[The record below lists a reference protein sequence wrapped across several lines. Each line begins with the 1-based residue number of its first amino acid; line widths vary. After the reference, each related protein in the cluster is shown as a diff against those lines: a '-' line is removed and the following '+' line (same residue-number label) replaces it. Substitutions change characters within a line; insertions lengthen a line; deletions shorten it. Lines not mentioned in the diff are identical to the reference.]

1 MGGEELLDRVRQ
13 HLQARIDAYRS
24 TRGFDFAQDLAGTG
38 PDPQGRFFFDEPQV
52 SEICRL
58 LRGRMPEAAAQI
70 VASAEK
76 ICRHRFD
83 LLGFADLDYGPEI
96 DWHLD
101 LVHGKRAPRIPW
113 FKIGYLDFAQVGD
126 AKITWELNRHQHLVT
141 LAKAYRLTGQQ
152 EFADAAIRQ
161 WRHWLRENPY
171 PIGVNWASSLEVAF
185 RSLSWIWTFFLLQSS
200 PVMTAEL
207 RLAWARVLALNGRH
221 IDTYL
226 STFFSP
232 NTHLLG
238 EAVALFFIGTLF
250 PGLRPAARW
259 QERGWN
265 AVLAAARDQV
275 RDDGFYFEQSAYYHV
290 YALDFFL
297 HARVL
302 AAANGIAIP
311 ARFDAVVQRMLD
323 ALLLLGRAGIVPQLG
338 DDDGGRVFDPRRNQ
352 ARELLD
358 PLTTGAVLFQRG
370 DFKFLGGRLREETLW
385 LLGPAGLAAFEEM
398 PSTDPSS
405 ASTHLP
411 DSGLYLMADADRG
424 QQLLIDAGPQGPGTA
439 GHGHADALSLTL
451 ASNGQMLLADP
462 GTLEYIGS
470 SSADR
475 SSYRGTAAHNTL
487 RVDGQDQAQGAGPFA
502 WTHLPTVKTQR
513 WEIGPSF
520 NLFEGSHDGYH
531 RLAEPVTHRRWVF
544 HRKSKFWLVRDRA
557 EGSGTHALE
566 LNWHLGATLAPVSA
580 RDYVFGNHQENFAL
594 ITTDGHSWSQSA
606 HRGYWSPAY
615 GRQERATVLTFA
627 KMANLPAEFV
637 TLLLSSASVQL
648 GIGRLEAMAPGR
660 SVCGYRYTAADE
672 EHCFFFPDRGSTW
685 ALGPWT
691 SDASFL
697 YWWMNRRLGQ
707 RMLIACGGS
716 YVECGPARVLSSPGT
731 LRYAELRSDAGRT
744 EIFSSPGE
752 GVEVAVAL
760 DALELEPACGGRGL
774 KGIGV

>member
-1 MGGEELLDRVRQ
+1 MSKSSPWARRWARLHSMGGEELLDRVRQ

-83 LLGFADLDYGPEI
+83 LLGFADLNYGPEI

-424 QQLLIDAGPQGPGTA
+424 QQRADAAGRSRHAGIHRIELCRSLLLSRHGGAQHLARRWTGPGPGRWSVRLDSPAHGENATLGNRTILQPVRRQPRWISPPGRTRDASPVGVSSEVKILA
-439 GHGHADALSLTL
+439 GARPGRGFGNPCAGVELAPGRHPGPGLGPRLRVWQPPGKLCAHNHRRAQLVAERASRILVAGLWAAGAGDRADVCE
-451 ASNGQMLLADP
+451 NGQPSRRICHLTVVQRQRTARNRTSGGD
-462 GTLEYIGS
+462 GS
-470 SSADR
+470 GAV
-475 SSYRGTAAHNTL
+475 GL
-487 RVDGQDQAQGAGPFA
+487 RVS
-502 WTHLPTVKTQR
+502 L
-513 WEIGPSF
+513 
-520 NLFEGSHDGYH
+520 
-531 RLAEPVTHRRWVF
+531 
-544 HRKSKFWLVRDRA
+544 
-557 EGSGTHALE
+557 
-566 LNWHLGATLAPVSA
+566 
-580 RDYVFGNHQENFAL
+580 
-594 ITTDGHSWSQSA
+594 
-606 HRGYWSPAY
+606 HRG
-615 GRQERATVLTFA
+615 GRG
-627 KMANLPAEFV
+627 
-637 TLLLSSASVQL
+637 TLLL
-648 GIGRLEAMAPGR
+648 
-660 SVCGYRYTAADE
+660 
-672 EHCFFFPDRGSTW
+672 
-685 ALGPWT
+685 
-691 SDASFL
+691 
-697 YWWMNRRLGQ
+697 
-707 RMLIACGGS
+707 
-716 YVECGPARVLSSPGT
+716 LS
-731 LRYAELRSDAGRT
+731 
-744 EIFSSPGE
+744 
-752 GVEVAVAL
+752 
-760 DALELEPACGGRGL
+760 
-774 KGIGV
+774 